1 MGFDIVHINLHKT
14 FSQPH
19 GGGGPGGGPIA
30 VAKRLEPFL
39 PVPAV
44 VRDGDR
50 FRLDYDRPQTIG
62 KVRGFLGPFG
72 VFVRSYAFIKAYGP
86 QLREM
91 SEVAVLN
98 ANYLLARLRDAYELP
113 YDRLCMHEFV
123 LSARKLKREHG
134 VTALDVAKRLMDYG
148 FHPPTVYFPL
158 VVPEAL
164 MIEPTETEAKETLD
178 EFADAMIAIAREAA
192 EDPELAK
199 SAPHGRAVGRL
210 DEVKAVKRV
219 VVRYLLRRAPGPVG
233 RARGGRRGR
242 GSQGRLMIDLRSDT
256 KTQPTQEMRAAIAAA
271 EVGDEQRREDPTV
284 NRLEAMAAELL
295 GQPEAV
301 FVPTA
306 TMANEIA
313 LRVLGEPG
321 DEVVAEQNSHIFI
334 SELGGPAVFA
344 GLMTRQLP
352 CVAGRFTPE
361 QLRET
366 VRPGDGTHTPATR
379 IVSVENTHNASG
391 GRVWPLDEVEA
402 IVATARELELR
413 LHLDG
418 ARVLNAATALGVP
431 AAEIGQHFDTVTL
444 CLSKGLGCPLGALVA
459 GSPELMAKARRLKH
473 QFGGAMRQAGI
484 VAAAGVYAL
493 EHHVD
498 RLAEDHLRARRLAE
512 GLYDAGVPVDLE
524 QVETNFVQVDVGPL
538 GLGPLEAL
546 ERLSQQGVGLSMTVH
561 PTILRAV
568 THLDVDDQDIE
579 RAVELIPRAL
589 GALAPA

>member
-1 MGFDIVHINLHKT
+1 
-14 FSQPH
+14 
-19 GGGGPGGGPIA
+19 
-30 VAKRLEPFL
+30 
-39 PVPAV
+39 
-44 VRDGDR
+44 
-50 FRLDYDRPQTIG
+50 
-62 KVRGFLGPFG
+62 
-72 VFVRSYAFIKAYGP
+72 
-86 QLREM
+86 
-91 SEVAVLN
+91 
-98 ANYLLARLRDAYELP
+98 
-113 YDRLCMHEFV
+113 
-123 LSARKLKREHG
+123 
-134 VTALDVAKRLMDYG
+134 
-148 FHPPTVYFPL
+148 
-158 VVPEAL
+158 
-164 MIEPTETEAKETLD
+164 
-178 EFADAMIAIAREAA
+178 
-192 EDPELAK
+192 
-199 SAPHGRAVGRL
+199 
-210 DEVKAVKRV
+210 
-219 VVRYLLRRAPGPVG
+219 
-233 RARGGRRGR
+233 
-242 GSQGRLMIDLRSDT
+242 MIDLRSDT

-313 LRVLGEPG
+313 LRILGEPG

-366 VRPGDGTHTPATR
+366 RRQGDNTHTPRTK

-391 GRVWPLDEVEA
+391 GRVWPLAELSA

-418 ARVLNAATALGVP
+418 ARLLNAATALGVA
-431 AAEIGQHFDTVTL
+431 AAEIGGQFDTVTL

-459 GSPELMAKARRLKH
+459 GSPESMEKARRLKH

-498 RLAEDHLRARRLAE
+498 RLAEDHARARRLAE
-512 GLYDAGVPVDLE
+512 GLHDAGVPVDLE

-538 GLGPLEAL
+538 GLGPAEAL
-546 ERLSQQGVGLSMTVH
+546 ERLAQQDVGLSMTVH

-568 THLDVDDQDIE
+568 THLDIGDEGVD

-589 GALAPA
+589 GALARA